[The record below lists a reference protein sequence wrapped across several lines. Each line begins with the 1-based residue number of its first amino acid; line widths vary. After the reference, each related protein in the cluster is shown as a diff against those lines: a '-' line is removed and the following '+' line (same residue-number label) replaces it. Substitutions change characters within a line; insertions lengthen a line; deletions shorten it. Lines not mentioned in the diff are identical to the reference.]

1 MRWLMSCREVQSD
14 CQRDHYQ
21 TRIGR
26 AGFVSFTW
34 YFSETITFLLWFA
47 HLLIHWM
54 TDLLNKL
61 LGAHFGP
68 DLELS
73 SVAQSCPTPC
83 DPMNRSMPDL
93 PVHHQLPEFTQT
105 QAWVRPRPFPQG
117 ACALYEMHSLI
128 TNHTHNESESEG
140 CSVMPNS
147 LQSHG
152 LNSPWNS
159 PGQNTGVG
167 SLSLLQG
174 IFPTQESN
182 WGFLHCRWI
191 LYQLSNQRS
200 PSHTHN
206 KAW

>member
-1 MRWLMSCREVQSD
+1 
-14 CQRDHYQ
+14 
-21 TRIGR
+21 
-26 AGFVSFTW
+26 
-34 YFSETITFLLWFA
+34 
-47 HLLIHWM
+47 M

-73 SVAQSCPTPC
+73 SVAQSCPTLC
-83 DPMNRSMPDL
+83 DPMNRNTPDL
-93 PVHHQLPEFTQT
+93 PVHHQLLESTQT

-117 ACALYEMHSLI
+117 ACALYEMRSLI
-128 TNHTHNESESEG
+128 TNHSHNESESEG
-140 CSVMPNS
+140 CSVLPNS

-167 SLSLLQG
+167 SLSLLQE

-182 WGFLHCRWI
+182 GGFLHCRQI
-191 LYQLSNQRS
+191 LYQLGCQRS
-200 PSHTHN
+200 ASHTHN
-206 KAW
+206 KAR